1 MIGESTNRNI
11 PIEVKVKNR
20 EAMQTKTYKEAL
32 RLLHENG
39 KCLVVRPTGTGKT
52 HIMASLTKNEDWDRV
67 FFLYPRNVIK
77 EQVKYKEEMGEDS
90 RVQYISYAKL
100 SRVFQDGTLVPFFKK
115 LRGMKVLFLFDE
127 AHFCGADITSEA
139 IRILMI
145 TFPEFYYLGATAT
158 PIRPDGF
165 SIQDELFDNSE
176 VYRYTRH
183 RAIVEGV
190 LDPPYYVLGQFDLK
204 TQLLSEGKKR
214 LGNQK
219 FMKPDSVEYKEA
231 LETLNNKVLEAS
243 RFENIAGLLKT
254 NIEKCIEDTDY
265 MKFLV
270 YFSRVNLLK
279 ERKDDVIKWFS
290 TAFPDMIVNPVVVV
304 RGDKKALQEVLDLER
319 VEGKIDLIFC
329 VDMISYGYHVDDLT
343 GEVLLRLT
351 SSNILLNQQI
361 GRCLSTMNTSSKIIF
376 DLVGNVNVSPFLDEL
391 GDSEED
397 LDGGDDIENPGKG
410 GDSSDVFLKGD
421 LVLVD
426 QKFLDIDA
434 ALRFCDLDEFALED
448 AVARAMEKGIMP
460 YEVAIEELKQYGVV
474 DKKGVDLVIEESRKR
489 RAMKERKK
497 LRLKEN

>member
-1 MIGESTNRNI
+1 
-11 PIEVKVKNR
+11 
-20 EAMQTKTYKEAL
+20 
-32 RLLHENG
+32 
-39 KCLVVRPTGTGKT
+39 
-52 HIMASLTKNEDWDRV
+52 
-67 FFLYPRNVIK
+67 
-77 EQVKYKEEMGEDS
+77 
-90 RVQYISYAKL
+90 
-100 SRVFQDGTLVPFFKK
+100 
-115 LRGMKVLFLFDE
+115 
-127 AHFCGADITSEA
+127 
-139 IRILMI
+139 
-145 TFPEFYYLGATAT
+145 
-158 PIRPDGF
+158 
-165 SIQDELFDNSE
+165 
-176 VYRYTRH
+176 
-183 RAIVEGV
+183 
-190 LDPPYYVLGQFDLK
+190 
-204 TQLLSEGKKR
+204 
-214 LGNQK
+214 
-219 FMKPDSVEYKEA
+219 
-231 LETLNNKVLEAS
+231 
-243 RFENIAGLLKT
+243 
-254 NIEKCIEDTDY
+254 
-265 MKFLV
+265 
-270 YFSRVNLLK
+270 
-279 ERKDDVIKWFS
+279 
-290 TAFPDMIVNPVVVV
+290 MIVNPVVVV

-397 LDGGDDIENPGKG
+397 LDGDDVENPGKG

-497 LRLKEN
+497 SRLIEN